1 MTPSVATAADILE
14 MLAHGL
20 QGEKVQLRQILAIA
34 GDRGIGAILLL
45 LALPQVMPIPVVLSN
60 LLALPVVLVAAQMS
74 YGIQRPWLPRWLLE
88 CEVRRNRLVKGCVRL
103 VSVLRQMERVIGPR
117 PYMVRL
123 RAGSPL
129 LGSCCLIISLL
140 LLAPLPLVTWFPAW
154 ALFAI
159 AIGLLERDD
168 LVVLGGLLL
177 GSVSVLAFGAAVVG
191 LLEVGDHVKAVG

>member
-1 MTPSVATAADILE
+1 

-20 QGEKVQLRQILAIA
+20 QGERVQLRQILAIA

-88 CEVRRNRLVKGCVRL
+88 REVRRKRLVKGCVRL
-103 VSVLRQMERVIGPR
+103 VPVLRQMERVIGPR
-117 PYMVRL
+117 PCMVRL
-123 RAGSPL
+123 RAGSRL

-177 GSVSVLAFGAAVVG
+177 GAVSMLVCLRLAIT
-191 LLEVGDHVKAVG
+191 